1 MTEAGWDDV
10 LWSVD
15 SAIRHFEAAAAMAE
29 DGPLGAGDTTSYR
42 NEMALM
48 HAMQSGYTSFENA
61 LTRTLK
67 LLDEDAPVGADWHRQ
82 LVERCSRPI
91 QGTRPAILPREI
103 LPLARRL
110 RSFRHWASHGY
121 DEEFDRVEALASVA
135 VAKRFAALIR
145 PVFERFV
152 AAIDP

>member
-15 SAIRHFEAAAAMAE
+15 SAIRHFEAAAAMSE
-29 DGPLGAGDTTSYR
+29 DGPLGAGDATSYR

-67 LLDEDAPVGADWHRQ
+67 LLDEDAPVGADRHRQ
-82 LVERCSRPI
+82 LVERCGRPI

-103 LPLARRL
+103 LPPSPAACAASGTGPRTATTRSSTGPRPWVRSRLPSDSRR
-110 RSFRHWASHGY
+110 
-121 DEEFDRVEALASVA
+121 
-135 VAKRFAALIR
+135 
-145 PVFERFV
+145 
-152 AAIDP
+152 